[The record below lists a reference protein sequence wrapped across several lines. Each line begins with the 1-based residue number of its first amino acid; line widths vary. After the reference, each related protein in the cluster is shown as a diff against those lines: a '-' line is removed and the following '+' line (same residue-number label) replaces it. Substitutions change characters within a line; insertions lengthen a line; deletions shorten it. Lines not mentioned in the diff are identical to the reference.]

1 MPIAKRSL
9 SPICV
14 PKQEL
19 GDEDGGCPTGIM
31 TDNLFLGKV
40 FIPTDK
46 KVTLN
51 KRRFEAKT

>member
-1 MPIAKRSL
+1 V
-9 SPICV
+9 PICV

-19 GDEDGGCPTGIM
+19 GDEDGHCPTGIM
-31 TDNLFLGKV
+31 TNDLFLGKI

-51 KRRFEAKT
+51 TLRFEAKI